1 MVLIHISVMISE
13 AESLLYTSRPFV
25 YIFLSSV
32 CSSLLLLNGLVFL
45 LLICG
50 SLYIMGKS
58 PLSDMFT
65 LNILSQS
72 VACFFTFLMEDFDEE
87 KLLILMNSNLSIFSP
102 F

>member
-13 AESLLYTSRPFV
+13 AESFIYFLAFCIYFP
-25 YIFLSSV
+25 LSSV

-58 PLSDMFT
+58 PLSHMFT

-72 VACFFTFLMEDFDEE
+72 MACFFTFLMEDFDEE
-87 KLLILMNSNLSIFSP
+87 KLLILMNSNLSIFSH